1 MSVEDAAPQMLA
13 ALKLFKEHAKDKE
26 ATNRW
31 NWLNKCYWAA
41 EEAIARAEGRPVD
54 DPDPID
60 WEDVP

>member
-1 MSVEDAAPQMLA
+1 MLA